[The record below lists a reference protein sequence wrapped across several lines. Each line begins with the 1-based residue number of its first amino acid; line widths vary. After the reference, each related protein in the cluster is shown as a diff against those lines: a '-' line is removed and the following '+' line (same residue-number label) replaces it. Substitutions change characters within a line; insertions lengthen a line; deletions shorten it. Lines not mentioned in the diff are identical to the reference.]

1 MQVGNVTFEIYA
13 DDLAIAFAGLIEAAD
28 QTFQNEA
35 CFQGFFSESYEIRT
49 RLDFNQAARQL
60 AKRLQLSGIKTSVPG

>member
-1 MQVGNVTFEIYA
+1 MQVGNVTLEIYA

-35 CFQGFFSESYEIRT
+35 CFLGFFSESHKIRT
-49 RLDFNQAARQL
+49 RLDFNQAARQFVE
-60 AKRLQLSGIKTSVPG
+60 RLQFSGIKTSVPG